1 MTEGCRLGSCVEGR
15 SRVALGATMRTGERK
30 EFDADLR
37 VAVAR
42 LRSEFS
48 DLGAA
53 VARLQNEV
61 AAFHAGLGAPA
72 LVPTADA
79 AGLQD
84 LDPASTGRLIETAEP

>member
-1 MTEGCRLGSCVEGR
+1 
-15 SRVALGATMRTGERK
+15 MRTGERK

-61 AAFHAGLGAPA
+61 AAFNAGLGAPA
-72 LVPTADA
+72 LVPTTDA